1 MDTSPRDEAPRRV
14 LERMRMRLLDLTA
27 RNPLLNYTHPRASS
41 LRIVDE
47 VPTVVLD
54 ALIANRTY
62 RFAPLKLADAP
73 APINDP
79 APRGFVRA
87 NGGRN
92 GRSANAVN
100 TPPNATTAAVATPPP
115 GVEIQPPVT
124 ERERREAARAARAQR
139 EEQIRAA
146 AIALGIDPSYDLLA
160 APASDAARHGDTRL
174 QTLLTPD
181 ELEARLQKMQASAVT
196 AIQESGANMLHLLFG
211 FVEWSDVAGEKTR
224 MAPLVLL
231 PVTMSR
237 LALDPATHT
246 YPYTV
251 AASGEDWSTNVT
263 LQEMCRKSFGF
274 ALPNVEAE
282 EDLEAYFTRV
292 EEVLRV
298 AAPQWTLRRQLTLG
312 LVSFG

>member
-1 MDTSPRDEAPRRV
+1 METSPRDEAPRRL
-14 LERMRMRLLDLTA
+14 LERMRMRLLDLSA

-41 LRIVDE
+41 LRTVDE

-62 RFAPLKLADAP
+62 RFAPLKNVDVSAP
-73 APINDP
+73 VNDP
-79 APRGFVRA
+79 VPRAFVRT
-87 NGGRN
+87 GRN
-92 GRSANAVN
+92 GRSAS
-100 TPPNATTAAVATPPP
+100 AAVAPPPP
-115 GVEIQPPVT
+115 GVEIQQPQT
-124 ERERREAARAARAQR
+124 EQERREAARAARALR

-146 AIALGIDPSYDLLA
+146 ASALGIDPSYDLLA
-160 APASDAARHGDTRL
+160 APASDASRHADSRL

-231 PVTMSR
+231 PVAMSR
-237 LALDPATHT
+237 LAPDAATHT
-246 YPYTV
+246 YPYTI

-274 ALPNVEAE
+274 ALPSVEAD
-282 EDLEAYFTRV
+282 EDLEHYFSRV
-292 EEVLRV
+292 EDVLHV
-298 AAPQWTLRRQLTLG
+298 AAGHWTLRR
-312 LVSFG
+312 